1 MQGIKAP
8 SILFISYKKGKDLI
22 TKFFI
27 MKDRYVLLLIG
38 ILIFS
43 ACNSKAQKTELMQKE
58 NTPSS
63 GTELQEATFGAG
75 CFWCVEAIF
84 EEVKGIKSVIAGY
97 AGGQKKDPTYR
108 QVSSGTT
115 DHAEVTRIVFD
126 PSIVSYEQLL
136 EVFWHTHNPTTKNRQ
151 GADVGPQY
159 RSVIFYHNDEQ
170 KDIAKASFE
179 KTDQSDLW
187 EDPIV
192 TEIEPITNYSKA
204 ENYHQNYYENNPNA
218 GYCTVVIAP
227 KLKKF
232 RKDFS
237 HMLKDDKKE

>member
-1 MQGIKAP
+1 META
-8 SILFISYKKGKDLI
+8 YNE
-22 TKFFI
+22 FFI
-27 MKDRYVLLLIG
+27 MKKRYALLLAAVF
-38 ILIFS
+38 IFA
-43 ACNSKAQKTELMQKE
+43 ACNSKAQKTTSMQEE
-58 NTPSS
+58 NMHATD
-63 GTELQEATFGAG
+63 TTLQEATFGAG

-84 EEVKGIKSVIAGY
+84 EELKGVKSVVAGY
-97 AGGQKKDPTYR
+97 AGGQEKNPTYR

-115 DHAEVTRIVFD
+115 GHAEVTRIVYD
-126 PSIVSYEQLL
+126 PTVVSYKQLL

-170 KDIAKASFE
+170 KEIAKKSLK

-192 TEIEPITNYSKA
+192 TEIEPVTNYSKA

-237 HMLKDDKKE
+237 HMLKDK